1 MNDYFARFSGSPSSF
16 KKSFAMF
23 VVAWICHPIYIYTF
37 FWTNQAV
44 SQAESVIY
52 RMAAV
57 SGCLCFLLFLIKK
70 WARALVVMGNC
81 FIVVYDIFV
90 LAISTPNKILTML
103 CVSVTVFMVLGSYWL
118 FVKDSRDYF
127 NLVNPKIDPPE
138 TQDTQPRSNHS
149 R

>member
-1 MNDYFARFSGSPSSF
+1 MNDYFARFSASPSSF
-16 KKSFAMF
+16 KKSFAML
-23 VVAWICHPIYIYTF
+23 VVAWICHPIFIYAF

-90 LAISTPNKILTML
+90 LAISTPNKVLTML
-103 CVSVTVFMVLGSYWL
+103 GVTVTVFMVLGSYWL

-127 NLVNPKIDPPE
+127 NLVNPKTDPPE

>member
-1 MNDYFARFSGSPSSF
+1 MNDYFARFSESPSSF

-23 VVAWICHPIYIYTF
+23 VVAWICHPIFIYSF

-44 SQAESVIY
+44 SQAESEIY

-81 FIVVYDIFV
+81 FIVVYDIFI
-90 LAISTPNKILTML
+90 LAVSTPNKFLTML
-103 CVSVTVFMVLGSYWL
+103 CVSVAVFMVMGSYYL

-127 NLVNPKIDPPE
+127 NMVNPKTDPPE
-138 TQDTQPRSNHS
+138 PHDTEPRSNHS